1 MRRLHHY
8 HMLSR
13 LLQLQLLLRKRKR
26 RKKMKEI
33 RLVSKSSILPNKKM
47 NNALSI
53 WKQRNNEDQ
62 AARIVLDDTGSS
74 ASMDDRPINN
84 LGFSYTAFGHG
95 AGNSLATPII
105 AQTTSAVSE
114 IKPQPV
120 SNSSRGTLMGMIRGS
135 GRGVLKFDSILSGRP
150 SMSSP
155 VITSTAGTSA
165 VNPDT
170 HTIQIP
176 FRTDASVL
184 GSYTPPVAT
193 GSGKR
198 RFSEQPA
205 ASNSEQPQ
213 TTYRDRAAERRS
225 LYGSS
230 SPSMGDALANSSK
243 HV

>member
-1 MRRLHHY
+1 
-8 HMLSR
+8 
-13 LLQLQLLLRKRKR
+13 
-26 RKKMKEI
+26 
-33 RLVSKSSILPNKKM
+33 
-47 NNALSI
+47 
-53 WKQRNNEDQ
+53 
-62 AARIVLDDTGSS
+62 
-74 ASMDDRPINN
+74 
-84 LGFSYTAFGHG
+84 
-95 AGNSLATPII
+95 
-105 AQTTSAVSE
+105 
-114 IKPQPV
+114 
-120 SNSSRGTLMGMIRGS
+120 MGMIRGS
-135 GRGVLKFDSILSGRP
+135 GRGVSKSDSILSGRP

-155 VITSTAGTSA
+155 AITSTAGTSA

-193 GSGKR
+193 GSAKR